1 MKLRSKELQND
12 RMEAQKNDTYLQKK
26 ENKLLM
32 N

>member
-12 RMEAQKNDTYLQKK
+12 RMEVQKNDTYLQKK